1 MLCSVIRCLSVS
13 PFKSSAK
20 HGSCGY
26 CHFPDLLLIQRKSY
40 LNKLYRAPLDWLEEP
55 TTGKLKC
62 DLHL

>member
-20 HGSCGY
+20 HGSCFIVIFLI
-26 CHFPDLLLIQRKSY
+26 CSLLKK
-40 LNKLYRAPLDWLEEP
+40 KLFNRAPLDLLEEP